1 MRTRIDRPVQP
12 LGPRNVRS
20 MRSMRSVRGART
32 RDGFSLIE
40 IIVAMTMLVF
50 VLGALSVLTTR
61 TVQRSRDLD
70 VGSARTFVLMQQT
83 NRFSSLP
90 YDSIPMYAP
99 RVDTIQTGRF
109 AYERRLTYVQGA
121 TGSEYRTL
129 KVKLQPLYVTT
140 TFQLRPDSLVFL
152 RAKTYAKTPL
162 FQ

>member
-1 MRTRIDRPVQP
+1 MPLRETREP
-12 LGPRNVRS
+12 
-20 MRSMRSVRGART
+20 RT
-32 RDGFSLIE
+32 RDGITLIE

-61 TVQRSRDLD
+61 TVKRSRDLD
-70 VGSARTFVLMQQT
+70 VGSARTFVLMQQS

-90 YDSIPMYAP
+90 YDSIPSYAP

-109 AYERRLTYVQGA
+109 WYERRLTYVQGA

-129 KVKLQPLYVTT
+129 KVLLQPLYVTT
-140 TFQLRPDSLVFL
+140 TFQLRPDSLVFQ